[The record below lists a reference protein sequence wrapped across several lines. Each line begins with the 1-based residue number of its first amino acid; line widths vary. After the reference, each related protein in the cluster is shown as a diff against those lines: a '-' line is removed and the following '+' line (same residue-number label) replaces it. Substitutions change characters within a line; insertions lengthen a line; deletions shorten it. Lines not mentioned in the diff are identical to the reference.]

1 MIYFDVTKTGP
12 AKYSSGLTR
21 VSHRLLDELA
31 SQRCTAVVWKK
42 GGWRNSETG
51 REIAFSKAR
60 NEWLLTVE
68 LFSEGERE
76 GFREFIESGKCK
88 LAAVFHDAIPL
99 KHPEITRRN
108 SVLRAPD
115 YMKMLSNFD
124 RILAVSNYSAND
136 LHEFW
141 RFQGIAPRATVERIT
156 LGANFQKYTPRASAA
171 NTPAAANP
179 AFLCVGALEPRKN
192 QNFLLDVCEALWDEG
207 LQFEM
212 NFVGRVN
219 EEFGEPIKSRIKTMR
234 KKYRGLHLHESA
246 SDDAML
252 ALYTKCR
259 AALFPTIAEGCGL
272 PPLEALWMGLP
283 CVCSDLPVLRE
294 YTNSGGC
301 VTAPVNHA
309 AAWKAVLRRILTDE
323 TELTRL
329 RSEVLARPLPTWADA
344 AAQVRKSLV

>member
-12 AKYSSGLTR
+12 AKYRSGLTR
-21 VSHRLLDELA
+21 VSHRLLDELT
-31 SQRCTAVVWKK
+31 SQRVAAVVWKK
-42 GGWRNSETG
+42 GGWRNAETG
-51 REIAFSKAR
+51 RELNFSKAR

-76 GFREFIESGKCK
+76 GFREFIESRKCK

-99 KHPEITRRN
+99 KFPEITRRN

-124 RILAVSNYSAND
+124 RILAVSNHSAND
-136 LHEFW
+136 LWDFW
-141 RFQGIAPRATVERIT
+141 KWQGIAPRATVERIT
-156 LGANFQKYTPRASAA
+156 LGANFQRYTQRASAA
-171 NTPAAANP
+171 NTPAFVKP

-192 QNFLLDVCEALWDEG
+192 QNFLLDVCEALWNEG

-212 NFVGRVN
+212 HFVGRVN
-219 EEFGEPIKSRIKTMR
+219 EEFGDPIKDRIKTMR
-234 KKYRGLHLHESA
+234 KKHRGLHLHESA

-283 CVCSDLPVLRE
+283 CACSDLPVLRE
-294 YTNSGGC
+294 YTVGGGC
-301 VTAPVNHA
+301 VTAPVNHP
-309 AAWKAVLRRILTDE
+309 AAWKAVLRRLLTDE
-323 TELTRL
+323 TELARL

-344 AAQVRKSLV
+344 AAQVRKCLV

>member
-12 AKYSSGLTR
+12 AKYASGLTR

-31 SQRCTAVVWKK
+31 SQRVIPVAWKK
-42 GGWRNSETG
+42 GAWHDADSG
-51 REIAFSKAR
+51 RQIAFSKAR

-76 GFREFIESGKCK
+76 GFRQFIEARKCK

-99 KHPEITRRN
+99 KFPEITRQK
-108 SVLRAPD
+108 SVLRASD
-115 YMKMLSNFD
+115 YMKMLSRFD
-124 RILAVSNYSAND
+124 RILAVSNHSAND
-136 LHEFW
+136 LWDFW
-141 RFQGIAPRATVERIT
+141 KWQGVAPRATVERVT
-156 LGANFQKYTPRASAA
+156 LGANFQRYTRRASAA
-171 NTPAAANP
+171 GTPASAKP

-192 QNFLLDVCEALWDEG
+192 QNFLLDVCEALWNEG
-207 LQFEM
+207 LKFEM
-212 NFVGRVN
+212 HFVGRVN
-219 EEFGEPIKSRIKTMR
+219 EEFGAPVKERIKAIR
-234 KKYRGLHLHESA
+234 NKYRGLHLHESA

-283 CVCSDLPVLRE
+283 CACSDLPVLRE

-309 AAWKAVLRRILTDE
+309 PAWQAVLRRLLTDE
-323 TELTRL
+323 VELARL
-329 RSEVLARPLPTWADA
+329 RSEVLARPLPTWADT